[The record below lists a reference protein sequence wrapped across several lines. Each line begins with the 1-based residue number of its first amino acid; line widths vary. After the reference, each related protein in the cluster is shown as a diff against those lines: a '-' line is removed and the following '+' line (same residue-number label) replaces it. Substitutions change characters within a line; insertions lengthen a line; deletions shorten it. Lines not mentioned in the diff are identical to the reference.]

1 MELTSYT
8 MEGHR
13 IAIRPAQLERE
24 WMERSR
30 ERFAYRCLP
39 LNITRLRLKPF
50 ES

>member
-1 MELTSYT
+1 MELTAYI
-8 MEGHR
+8 MEGHK
-13 IAIRPAQLERE
+13 IDIRPAPLERE
-24 WMERSR
+24 WMDRSR